1 MSKIN
6 IFIRSILSDFL
17 IDEKLDNEII
27 KELKIQE
34 NLDKNTK
41 HSNVGGFHSEFIN
54 NKLICDKILQN
65 AYKLITDNYK
75 LKKRTNFNL
84 TNLWINKNNKHH
96 FNTTH
101 VHPASY
107 FSGVYYVDVP
117 KKNGEL
123 VFIENDMFTMNALSD
138 FFESDEFSSSCNIT
152 PKKNLFIIFP
162 SSFSHMV
169 NPHYEDLDR
178 ISVSFNIRLENG

>member
-6 IFIRSILSDFL
+6 IFIRSILCDFL

-34 NLDKNTK
+34 NLDKNIK

-84 TNLWINKNNKHH
+84 INLWINKNNKHH
-96 FNTTH
+96 FNATH

-123 VFIENDMFTMNALSD
+123 VFIENDMFTMNALCD
-138 FFESDEFSSSCNIT
+138 FFESNEFSSSCNIS

-178 ISVSFNIRLENG
+178 ISVSFNIRLEDG